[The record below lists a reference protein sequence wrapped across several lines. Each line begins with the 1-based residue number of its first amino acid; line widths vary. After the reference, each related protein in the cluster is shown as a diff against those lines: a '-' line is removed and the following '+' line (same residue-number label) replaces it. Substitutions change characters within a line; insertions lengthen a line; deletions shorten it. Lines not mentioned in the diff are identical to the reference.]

1 MRFDA
6 NAMAALLALD
16 DAALWAQIRGIAGS
30 AGLTLSETPP
40 PSKELERL
48 RAMMRGAGQADLA
61 EAMRTV
67 ARFRAG
73 GGK

>member
-16 DAALWAQIRGIAGS
+16 DAALWAQIRTIAGS
-30 AGLTLSETPP
+30 AGLALSETPP
-40 PSKELERL
+40 SHEELERL
-48 RAMMRGAGQADLA
+48 RAMMRGAGQADMA

>member
-16 DAALWAQIRGIAGS
+16 DAALWAQIRRIAGS
-30 AGLTLSETPP
+30 AGLSLAETPP
-40 PSKELERL
+40 PEKELERL
-48 RAMMRGAGQADLA
+48 RSMMRGANQADLA